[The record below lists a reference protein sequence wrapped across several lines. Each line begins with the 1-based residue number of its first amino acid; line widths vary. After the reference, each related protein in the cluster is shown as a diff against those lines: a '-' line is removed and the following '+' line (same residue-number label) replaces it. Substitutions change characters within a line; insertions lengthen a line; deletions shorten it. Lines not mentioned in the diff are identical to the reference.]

1 MFIELSEFESKD
13 LFININNIV
22 SVARDNDIT
31 RVYTALDECHIVKE
45 SYEEVKALI
54 EHEVQAERGY

>member
-45 SYEEVKALI
+45 SYDQVKELIKREVA
-54 EHEVQAERGY
+54 AERGY

>member
-31 RVYTALDECHIVKE
+31 RVYTALDECHIVRE
-45 SYEEVKALI
+45 TYEEVKSLI